1 MQTRVTLPRVPPGT
15 IVSVKAV
22 NARGLEGWDW
32 ARVTVPGREPEHTRT
47 VTPGASR

>member
-1 MQTRVTLPRVPPGT
+1 MQAHVTLPQLAAGA

-32 ARVTVPGREPEHTRT
+32 ARTKVGEPHATRIT
-47 VTPGASR
+47 Q